1 MISVRVRTFASGA
14 AGPGLIYQGVCSSS
28 PAGAERRCGLLPEE
42 RSRVTG
48 ADVGHPDPENGT
60 GPAQRPGGLPGW
72 ADKLRDIQLI
82 TDAALSALDPQAL
95 LEALVARVKDALQA
109 DTAAVLLLD
118 APSGQLVATAA
129 SGLEEEV
136 RQGVRIPLGRGFAGR
151 IAAEDHPVI
160 LAEVD
165 HTKVVNP
172 ILLDKGI
179 RSLMGAPLRAGGVVI
194 GVLHVGT
201 LSPRA
206 FTEDD
211 SDLLQLAADRAA
223 LAVQTLNAQ
232 MDRATAAALQ
242 HSLLPTA
249 LPAVPGL
256 EMAARYVP
264 GSGHVGGD
272 WYDVFVLPSG
282 EVCVVIG
289 DVAGTGLKAAVI
301 MGRMRSALRAYA
313 LQTTDPA
320 EVLDRLDH
328 KMRHFEPQ
336 AMATVLY
343 AVFSPSLDQVNI
355 SCSGHLPPLIAVPGQ
370 PTIPVEVLPDL
381 LIGVPGTAPRR
392 TKTVTVPA
400 GGLLCLY
407 TDGLVE
413 RRDRPIDDG
422 IARLSAAL
430 TATDPETGCALV
442 MGRMAD
448 YIAHVDDVAL
458 LLLRRTPLPGGDRA
472 ASDHGASDHGASDRG
487 ASAAGASYHGDSGP
501 ALAGGGDPRI
511 RWAGRHAVVTMP
523 GETDVINAPDV
534 AELISAAAAGS
545 PEVITADL
553 TATVFCD
560 SAGVEVLAR
569 ARDLAAARG
578 AEFRLALGGSPVAR
592 ILQLTGLDE
601 VMPLYRDVPD
611 SLATPPGRTGH
622 APGPWRG

>member
-1 MISVRVRTFASGA
+1 VA
-14 AGPGLIYQGVCSSS
+14 
-28 PAGAERRCGLLPEE
+28 
-42 RSRVTG
+42 
-48 ADVGHPDPENGT
+48 
-60 GPAQRPGGLPGW
+60 PGW
-72 ADKLRDIQLI
+72 ADKLRDIQSI

-95 LEALVARVKDALQA
+95 LEALVGRVKDALQA

-118 APSGQLVATAA
+118 SPSGQLVATAA

-151 IAAEDHPVI
+151 IAAEDRLVI

-165 HTKVVNP
+165 HTKVINP

-201 LSPRA
+201 LTPRA
-206 FTEDD
+206 FTSDD

-223 LAVQTLNAQ
+223 LAVQALDAQ
-232 MDRATAAALQ
+232 MDRAAAAALQ
-242 HSLLPTA
+242 HSLLPSA
-249 LPAVPGL
+249 LPAIGGL
-256 EMAARYVP
+256 QMAARYVP

-282 EVCVVIG
+282 QVCAVIG

-343 AVFSPSLDQVNI
+343 AVFTPALDQVRI
-355 SCSGHLPPLIAVPGQ
+355 SCSGHLPPLMAAPGQ
-370 PTIPVEVLPDL
+370 PAVPVEVFPDL
-381 LIGVPGTAPRR
+381 LIGVPGRAPRR
-392 TKTVTVPA
+392 TRTVPVPA

-422 IARLSAAL
+422 IARLSGAV
-430 TATDPETGCALV
+430 TATDPETGCALI
-442 MGRMAD
+442 MGAMAD
-448 YIAHVDDVAL
+448 YIPHVDDVAL
-458 LLLRRTPLPGGDRA
+458 LLLRRTPATGSGRDPGDQRA
-472 ASDHGASDHGASDRG
+472 SEHGASGHGNSGHGASE
-487 ASAAGASYHGDSGP
+487 HGNGDQGLTSGE
-501 ALAGGGDPRI
+501 DPRI
-511 RWAGRHAVVTMP
+511 RWSGRHAIVTMP
-523 GETDVINAPDV
+523 GDIDVTNAPRV

-569 ARDLAAARG
+569 AREVATASGVD
-578 AEFRLALGGSPVAR
+578 FRLALGGSPVAR

-601 VMPLYRDVPD
+601 VMPLYGDVPH
-611 SLATPPGRTGH
+611 SLATPPARPAAARERRRET
-622 APGPWRG
+622 PT

>member
-1 MISVRVRTFASGA
+1 MISAQVWTFASGI
-14 AGPGLIYQGVCSSS
+14 AGPALIYQARVCSSL
-28 PAGAERRCGLLPEE
+28 PAGAERRCGLLTEE
-42 RSRVTG
+42 QSRVTG
-48 ADVGHPDPENGT
+48 ADVGRRHRENAT
-60 GPAQRPGGLPGW
+60 GPAQPPVVLPGW
-72 ADKLRDIQLI
+72 VEKLRDIQSI

-95 LEALVARVKDALQA
+95 LEALVGRVKDALQA
-109 DTAAVLLLD
+109 DTAAVLLLLD
-118 APSGQLVATAA
+118 PPSGQLVATAA

-151 IAAEDHPVI
+151 IAAEDRLVI
-160 LAEVD
+160 LSEVD
-165 HTKVVNP
+165 HTTVVNP

-179 RSLMGAPLRAGGVVI
+179 RSLMGAPLRAGGAVI

-206 FTEDD
+206 FTTDD

-232 MDRATAAALQ
+232 MDRAAAAALQ
-242 HSLLPTA
+242 HSLLPSA
-249 LPAVPGL
+249 LPTVGGL

-282 EVCVVIG
+282 EICAVIG

-343 AVFSPSLDQVNI
+343 AVFAPSLDQVRI
-355 SCSGHLPPLIAVPGQ
+355 SCSGHLPPLLAAPGQ
-370 PTIPVEVLPDL
+370 PAAPVEVLPDL

-430 TATDPETGCALV
+430 TATDPETGCASV
-442 MGRMAD
+442 MGAMAD
-448 YIAHVDDVAL
+448 DIPHDDDVAL
-458 LLLRRTPLPGGDRA
+458 LLLRRTPDAG
-472 ASDHGASDHGASDRG
+472 HG
-487 ASAAGASYHGDSGP
+487 
-501 ALAGGGDPRI
+501 
-511 RWAGRHAVVTMP
+511 
-523 GETDVINAPDV
+523 
-534 AELISAAAAGS
+534 
-545 PEVITADL
+545 
-553 TATVFCD
+553 
-560 SAGVEVLAR
+560 
-569 ARDLAAARG
+569 
-578 AEFRLALGGSPVAR
+578 
-592 ILQLTGLDE
+592 Q
-601 VMPLYRDVPD
+601 
-611 SLATPPGRTGH
+611 
-622 APGPWRG
+622 

>member
-1 MISVRVRTFASGA
+1 MISARVRTFASGV
-14 AGPGLIYQGVCSSS
+14 AGPGLIYQGGVCSSL

-42 RSRVTG
+42 RSRVTD
-48 ADVGHPDPENGT
+48 ADVGRPDRENAT
-60 GPAQRPGGLPGW
+60 GPAQRPAVLPGW
-72 ADKLRDIQLI
+72 AEKLRDIQSI

-95 LEALVARVKDALQA
+95 LEALVGRVKDALQA

-118 APSGQLVATAA
+118 RPSGQLVATAA

-151 IAAEDHPVI
+151 IAAEDRPVI

-165 HTKVVNP
+165 HTKVINP

-201 LSPRA
+201 LTPRA
-206 FTEDD
+206 FTSDD
-211 SDLLQLAADRAA
+211 SDLLQVAADRAA
-223 LAVQTLNAQ
+223 LAVQALNAQ
-232 MDRATAAALQ
+232 MDRAAAAALQ
-242 HSLLPTA
+242 HSLLPSA
-249 LPAVPGL
+249 LPAVGGL

-343 AVFSPSLDQVNI
+343 AVFTPSLNQLNI

-370 PTIPVEVLPDL
+370 PVVPVEVFPDL

-442 MGRMAD
+442 MGGMAD
-448 YIAHVDDVAL
+448 YILARG
-458 LLLRRTPLPGGDRA
+458 RRGSAPAPPDA
-472 ASDHGASDHGASDRG
+472 DHGR
-487 ASAAGASYHGDSGP
+487 
-501 ALAGGGDPRI
+501 
-511 RWAGRHAVVTMP
+511 
-523 GETDVINAPDV
+523 
-534 AELISAAAAGS
+534 
-545 PEVITADL
+545 
-553 TATVFCD
+553 
-560 SAGVEVLAR
+560 
-569 ARDLAAARG
+569 
-578 AEFRLALGGSPVAR
+578 
-592 ILQLTGLDE
+592 
-601 VMPLYRDVPD
+601 
-611 SLATPPGRTGH
+611 
-622 APGPWRG
+622 

>member
-60 GPAQRPGGLPGW
+60 GPAQRPGVLPGW

-206 FTEDD
+206 FTQDD
-211 SDLLQLAADRAA
+211 SDLLQVAADRAA

-232 MDRATAAALQ
+232 MDRAAAAALQ

-313 LQTTDPA
+313 LQTSDPA

-343 AVFSPSLDQVNI
+343 AVFTPALDQVNI

-370 PTIPVEVLPDL
+370 PTIPVEVFPDL

-392 TKTVTVPA
+392 AKTVTVPA
-400 GGLLCLY
+400 GGLLCFY

-430 TATDPETGCALV
+430 TATEPEMGCALV
-442 MGRMAD
+442 MGGMAD
-448 YIAHVDDVAL
+448 YVSHDDDVAL

-472 ASDHGASDHGASDRG
+472 ASDHGASDHGASDH
-487 ASAAGASYHGDSGP
+487 GASYHRDSGP

-534 AELISAAAAGS
+534 AELISAAVAGS

-569 ARDLAAARG
+569 ARDMAAARG

-601 VMPLYRDVPD
+601 VMPLYRDVPH
-611 SLATPPGRTGH
+611 SLATPAGRPGR
-622 APGPWRG
+622 APGP

>member
-1 MISVRVRTFASGA
+1 M
-14 AGPGLIYQGVCSSS
+14 
-28 PAGAERRCGLLPEE
+28 PEE
-42 RSRVTG
+42 RSQVTE
-48 ADVGHPDPENGT
+48 ADVGRPYRENAP
-60 GPAQRPGGLPGW
+60 GPAQRPGAWPGR
-72 ADKLRDIQLI
+72 AEKLRDIQSV

-95 LEALVARVKDALQA
+95 LEVLVGRVKDALQA

-118 APSGQLVATAA
+118 SPSGQLVATAA

-151 IAAEDHPVI
+151 IAAEDRPVI
-160 LAEVD
+160 LSVVD
-165 HTKVVNP
+165 HTTVVNP

-179 RSLMGAPLRAGGVVI
+179 QSLMGAPLRAGGVVI

-201 LSPRA
+201 LTPRA
-206 FTEDD
+206 FTSDD
-211 SDLLQLAADRAA
+211 SDLLQVAADRAA
-223 LAVQTLNAQ
+223 LAVQALNTQ
-232 MDRATAAALQ
+232 IDRATAAALQ
-242 HSLLPTA
+242 HSLLPSA
-249 LPAVPGL
+249 LPAVRGL

-313 LQTTDPA
+313 LQTADPA

-343 AVFSPSLDQVNI
+343 AVFSPSLDHVNI

-370 PTIPVEVLPDL
+370 PTVPVEVFPDL
-381 LIGVPGTAPRR
+381 LIGVPGRAPRR

-400 GGLLCLY
+400 GGLLCFY

-422 IARLSAAL
+422 IDRLSAAL

-442 MGRMAD
+442 MGGMAD
-448 YIAHVDDVAL
+448 YIPREDDVAL
-458 LLLRRTPLPGGDRA
+458 LLLRRTPVT
-472 ASDHGASDHGASDRG
+472 ASDHGASDHGASDHG
-487 ASAAGASYHGDSGP
+487 ASDHGASDHGASDHGARGE
-501 ALAGGGDPRI
+501 ALTGGGDPRI
-511 RWAGRHAVVTMP
+511 RWSGRHAVVTMP
-523 GETDVINAPDV
+523 GETDVINALDV
-534 AELISAAAAGS
+534 AELLSAAVAGS

-553 TATVFCD
+553 TGTVFCD

-569 ARDLAAARG
+569 ARGMAAARG
-578 AEFRLALGGSPVAR
+578 AEFRLAVGGSPVAR

-601 VMPLYRDVPD
+601 VMPPYRDVAQ
-611 SLATPPGRTGH
+611 SLATPAGRAGPSARSLTGRH
-622 APGPWRG
+622 RGPQEAHPAAGGGDQWLR

>member
-1 MISVRVRTFASGA
+1 VR
-14 AGPGLIYQGVCSSS
+14 
-28 PAGAERRCGLLPEE
+28 LPEE
-42 RSRVTG
+42 WSWVTDT
-48 ADVGHPDPENGT
+48 DVGHPDRENAM
-60 GPAQRPGGLPGW
+60 GPAQRPVMSPGW
-72 ADKLRDIQLI
+72 AEKLRDIQSI
-82 TDAALSALDPQAL
+82 TDAALSALDPPAL

-118 APSGQLVATAA
+118 PPSGQLVATAA

-151 IAAEDHPVI
+151 IAAEDRPVI
-160 LAEVD
+160 LSEVD
-165 HTKVVNP
+165 HTTVINP

-179 RSLMGAPLRAGGVVI
+179 QSLMGAPLRAGGVVI

-201 LSPRA
+201 LSSRV
-206 FTEDD
+206 FTSDD
-211 SDLLQLAADRAA
+211 SDLLQVAADRAA
-223 LAVQTLNAQ
+223 LAVQAVNAQ
-232 MDRATAAALQ
+232 MDRAAASALQ
-242 HSLLPTA
+242 HSLLPSA
-249 LPAVPGL
+249 LPAVAGL

-328 KMRHFEPQ
+328 KIRHFEPQ

-343 AVFSPSLDQVNI
+343 AVFTPSLDQVNI

-370 PTIPVEVLPDL
+370 PTVPVEVFPDL
-381 LIGVPGTAPRR
+381 LVGVPGTAPRR
-392 TKTVTVPA
+392 TKTVTLPA

-430 TATDPETGCALV
+430 TVTDPETGCALI
-442 MGRMAD
+442 MGRMAGYTPHD
-448 YIAHVDDVAL
+448 DDVAL
-458 LLLRRTPLPGGDRA
+458 LLLRRTPVTGSDRD
-472 ASDHGASDHGASDRG
+472 ASDHSASDHS
-487 ASAAGASYHGDSGP
+487 ASYQGDSGQV
-501 ALAGGGDPRI
+501 LTGRGDPRI
-511 RWAGRHAVVTMP
+511 QWSGRHAVVTMP
-523 GETDVINAPDV
+523 GETDVINAADV
-534 AELISAAAAGS
+534 AELISAAASGS

-569 ARDLAAARG
+569 ASDMAAARG
-578 AEFRLALGGSPVAR
+578 LEFRLALGGSPVAR

-601 VMPLYRDVPD
+601 VVPVYRDVPH
-611 SLATPPGRTGH
+611 SLATPAVRPVR
-622 APGPWRG
+622 WRPEARQETPT

>member
-1 MISVRVRTFASGA
+1 M
-14 AGPGLIYQGVCSSS
+14 
-28 PAGAERRCGLLPEE
+28 PEE
-42 RSRVTG
+42 QSRVTG
-48 ADVGHPDPENGT
+48 ADVGRPYRENAT
-60 GPAQRPGGLPGW
+60 GPAQRPGVLPGW
-72 ADKLRDIQLI
+72 AEKLRDIQSI

-95 LEALVARVKDALQA
+95 LEALVGRVKDALQA

-118 APSGQLVATAA
+118 PPSGQLVATAA

-151 IAAEDHPVI
+151 IAAEDRPVI

-165 HTKVVNP
+165 HTTVINP

-201 LSPRA
+201 LTPRA
-206 FTEDD
+206 FTSDD

-223 LAVQTLNAQ
+223 LAVQALNAQ
-232 MDRATAAALQ
+232 MDRAAAAALQ
-242 HSLLPTA
+242 HSLLPSA
-249 LPAVPGL
+249 LPAVGGL

-282 EVCVVIG
+282 EVCAVIG

-343 AVFSPSLDQVNI
+343 AVFTPSLDQVHI

-370 PTIPVEVLPDL
+370 PTVPVEVFPDL

-422 IARLSAAL
+422 IARLSAAV

-442 MGRMAD
+442 MGGMAD
-448 YIAHVDDVAL
+448 YIPHDDDVAL
-458 LLLRRTPLPGGDRA
+458 LLLRRTPVTG
-472 ASDHGASDHGASDRG
+472 SDSQ
-487 ASAAGASYHGDSGP
+487 
-501 ALAGGGDPRI
+501 
-511 RWAGRHAVVTMP
+511 
-523 GETDVINAPDV
+523 
-534 AELISAAAAGS
+534 
-545 PEVITADL
+545 
-553 TATVFCD
+553 C
-560 SAGVEVLAR
+560 
-569 ARDLAAARG
+569 
-578 AEFRLALGGSPVAR
+578 
-592 ILQLTGLDE
+592 Q
-601 VMPLYRDVPD
+601 
-611 SLATPPGRTGH
+611 
-622 APGPWRG
+622 

>member
-1 MISVRVRTFASGA
+1 MGRADRENA
-14 AGPGLIYQGVCSSS
+14 AGPA
-28 PAGAERRCGLLPEE
+28 PRPE
-42 RSRVTG
+42 V
-48 ADVGHPDPENGT
+48 
-60 GPAQRPGGLPGW
+60 LPGW
-72 ADKLRDIQLI
+72 AEKLRDIQSI
-82 TDAALSALDPQAL
+82 TDAALSALDPQTL
-95 LEALVARVKDALQA
+95 LEALVSRVKDALQA

-118 APSGQLVATAA
+118 PPSGQLVATAA

-136 RQGVRIPLGRGFAGR
+136 RQGVRIPVGRGFAGR
-151 IAAEDHPVI
+151 IAAEDRPVI

-165 HTKVVNP
+165 HTTVINP

-201 LSPRA
+201 LTPRT
-206 FTEDD
+206 FTSDD

-232 MDRATAAALQ
+232 MDRGAAAALQ
-242 HSLLPTA
+242 HSLLPSA
-249 LPAVPGL
+249 LPAIGGL

-328 KMRHFEPQ
+328 KMRYFEPQ

-343 AVFSPSLDQVNI
+343 AVFTPSLDQVNI
-355 SCSGHLPPLIAVPGQ
+355 SCSGHLPPLLAVPGQ
-370 PTIPVEVLPDL
+370 PTVPVEVFPDL

-422 IARLSAAL
+422 IARLSAAV

-442 MGRMAD
+442 MGGMAD
-448 YIAHVDDVAL
+448 YIPHVDDVAL
-458 LLLRRTPLPGGDRA
+458 LLLRRTPVTGSDRD
-472 ASDHGASDHGASDRG
+472 ASDHGASDYGASNHGADDQG
-487 ASAAGASYHGDSGP
+487 AGYHGAGDYGADDHGAGGHGDSG
-501 ALAGGGDPRI
+501 LVLTGGGDPRI
-511 RWAGRHAVVTMP
+511 HWSGRHAVVTMP

-569 ARDLAAARG
+569 ARDLATARG

-601 VMPLYRDVPD
+601 VMPLYRDVPH
-611 SLATPPGRTGH
+611 SLATPATRPGR
-622 APGPWRG
+622 APGP

>member
-1 MISVRVRTFASGA
+1 
-14 AGPGLIYQGVCSSS
+14 
-28 PAGAERRCGLLPEE
+28 LPEE
-42 RSRVTG
+42 RSRVTD
-48 ADVGHPDPENGT
+48 ADVGRPDRENAT
-60 GPAQRPGGLPGW
+60 GPAPRPEMLPGW
-72 ADKLRDIQLI
+72 AEKLRDIQSI

-95 LEALVARVKDALQA
+95 LEALVGRVKDALQA

-118 APSGQLVATAA
+118 RPSGQLVATAA

-151 IAAEDHPVI
+151 IAAEDRPVI

-165 HTKVVNP
+165 HTKVINP

-201 LSPRA
+201 LTPRA
-206 FTEDD
+206 FTSDD
-211 SDLLQLAADRAA
+211 SDLLQVAADRAA

-232 MDRATAAALQ
+232 MDRAAAAALQ
-242 HSLLPTA
+242 HSLLPSD
-249 LPAVPGL
+249 LPAVGGL
-256 EMAARYVP
+256 ELAARYVP

-343 AVFSPSLDQVNI
+343 AVFTPSLNQLNI

-370 PTIPVEVLPDL
+370 PVVPVEVFRDL

-442 MGRMAD
+442 MGGMAD
-448 YIAHVDDVAL
+448 YVSHDDDVAL
-458 LLLRRTPLPGGDRA
+458 LLLRRTPVTAGDRA
-472 ASDHGASDHGASDRG
+472 ASDHGASDRGASDHSASDRG
-487 ASAAGASYHGDSGP
+487 ASDHGDSGL
-501 ALAGGGDPRI
+501 ALTGGEDPRI
-511 RWAGRHAVVTMP
+511 RWSGRHAIVTMP

-534 AELISAAAAGS
+534 AELLSAAAAGS

-569 ARDLAAARG
+569 ARDMAAARG

-601 VMPLYRDVPD
+601 VMPLYRDVPH
-611 SLATPPGRTGH
+611 SLATPAGRPAR
-622 APGPWRG
+622 APGP

>member
-1 MISVRVRTFASGA
+1 VV
-14 AGPGLIYQGVCSSS
+14 
-28 PAGAERRCGLLPEE
+28 
-42 RSRVTG
+42 
-48 ADVGHPDPENGT
+48 
-60 GPAQRPGGLPGW
+60 LPGW
-72 ADKLRDIQLI
+72 AEKLRDIQSI
-82 TDAALSALDPQAL
+82 TDAALSALDPQSL
-95 LEALVARVKDALQA
+95 LEALVGRVKDALQA
-109 DTAAVLLLD
+109 DTAAVLMLD
-118 APSGQLVATAA
+118 PRSGQLVATAA

-136 RQGVRIPLGRGFAGR
+136 RQGVRIPFGRGFAGL
-151 IAAEDHPVI
+151 IAAEDRPVI

-206 FTEDD
+206 FTSDD

-223 LAVQTLNAQ
+223 LAVQALNAQ
-232 MDRATAAALQ
+232 MDRAAAAALQ
-242 HSLLPTA
+242 HSLLPSD
-249 LPAVPGL
+249 LPAIGGL

-272 WYDVFVLPSG
+272 WYDVFILPSG
-282 EVCVVIG
+282 EVCAVIG

-343 AVFSPSLDQVNI
+343 AVFTPALDEVRI
-355 SCSGHLPPLIAVPGQ
+355 SCAGHLPPLMAAPGQ
-370 PTIPVEVLPDL
+370 PAVPVEVFRDL
-381 LIGVPGTAPRR
+381 LIGVPATAPRR
-392 TKTVTVPA
+392 TRTVTVPA

-422 IARLSAAL
+422 IARLSAAV
-430 TATDPETGCALV
+430 TATDPETGCAQV
-442 MGRMAD
+442 MGAMAD
-448 YIAHVDDVAL
+448 YTPHDDDVAL
-458 LLLRRTPLPGGDRA
+458 LLLRRMPVVGRDR
-472 ASDHGASDHGASDRG
+472 GASDRG
-487 ASAAGASYHGDSGP
+487 ASYHGASGP
-501 ALAGGGDPRI
+501 ALTGGEDPRV
-511 RWAGRHAVVTMP
+511 RWSGRYATVTMP
-523 GETDVINAPDV
+523 GEIDVINAPRV
-534 AELISAAAAGS
+534 AGILSAAAAGS

-560 SAGVEVLAR
+560 SAGVQMLAR
-569 ARDLAAARG
+569 ARDLAAEHG
-578 AEFRLALGGSPVAR
+578 VEFRLALGGSPVAR
-592 ILQLTGLDE
+592 ILQLTGLDG
-601 VMPLYRDVPD
+601 VIPLYRDVPQ
-611 SLATPPGRTGH
+611 SLATPPGRPESRERRRET
-622 APGPWRG
+622 PT

>member
-1 MISVRVRTFASGA
+1 MS
-14 AGPGLIYQGVCSSS
+14 
-28 PAGAERRCGLLPEE
+28 
-42 RSRVTG
+42 
-48 ADVGHPDPENGT
+48 
-60 GPAQRPGGLPGW
+60 PGW
-72 ADKLRDIQLI
+72 ADKLRDIQSI
-82 TDAALSALDPQAL
+82 TDAALSALDPSSLLQAL
-95 LEALVARVKDALQA
+95 VGRVKDALQA

-151 IAAEDHPVI
+151 IAAEDRPVI
-160 LAEVD
+160 LTEVD
-165 HTKVVNP
+165 HTTVINP

-201 LSPRA
+201 LSSRV
-206 FTEDD
+206 FTDDD
-211 SDLLQLAADRAA
+211 SDLLQVAADRAA
-223 LAVQTLNAQ
+223 LAVASLNAQ

-242 HSLLPTA
+242 HSLLPSA
-249 LPAVPGL
+249 LPAVAGL

-282 EVCVVIG
+282 EVGVVIG

-336 AMATVLY
+336 AMATVVY
-343 AVFSPSLDQVNI
+343 AVFTPSLDQVNI

-370 PTIPVEVLPDL
+370 PTVPVEVFPDL
-381 LIGVPGTAPRR
+381 LIGVPGRAPRR

-448 YIAHVDDVAL
+448 YVAHDDDVAL
-458 LLLRRTPLPGGDRA
+458 LLLRRPPVPGSDRD
-472 ASDHGASDHGASDRG
+472 ASDHGASDHGG
-487 ASAAGASYHGDSGP
+487 SYHGASFHGDSQV
-501 ALAGGGDPRI
+501 LTGGGDPRI
-511 RWAGRHAVVTMP
+511 RWSGRHAVVTMP
-523 GETDVINAPDV
+523 GETDVVNAADV
-534 AELISAAAAGS
+534 AELISSAASGS

-553 TATVFCD
+553 TATLFCD

-569 ARDLAAARG
+569 ASDMAAARG
-578 AEFRLALGGSPVAR
+578 LEFRLALGGSPVAR
-592 ILQLTGLDE
+592 ILQLTGLGE
-601 VMPLYRDVPD
+601 VVPLYRDVPH
-611 SLATPPGRTGH
+611 SLATPAVRPGR
-622 APGPWRG
+622 APGA

>member
-14 AGPGLIYQGVCSSS
+14 AGPGLIYQGGVCSSL

-42 RSRVTG
+42 WNRITDPDVWHPGENATG
-48 ADVGHPDPENGT
+48 A
-60 GPAQRPGGLPGW
+60 AQRPVLPPGW
-72 ADKLRDIQLI
+72 AEKLRDIQSI

-95 LEALVARVKDALQA
+95 LETLVARVKDALQA

-136 RQGVRIPLGRGFAGR
+136 RQGVRIPLGQGFAGR
-151 IAAEDHPVI
+151 VAAEDRPVI
-160 LAEVD
+160 LTEVD
-165 HTKVVNP
+165 HTTVFNP
-172 ILLDKGI
+172 ILLDKGV

-206 FTEDD
+206 FTSDD

-232 MDRATAAALQ
+232 MDRAAAAALQ
-242 HSLLPTA
+242 HSLLPSA
-249 LPAVPGL
+249 LPAVAGL

-272 WYDVFVLPSG
+272 WYDVFLLPSG

-328 KMRHFEPQ
+328 KMRYFEPQ

-343 AVFSPSLDQVNI
+343 AVFTPSLDQVNI
-355 SCSGHLPPLIAVPGQ
+355 SCSGHLPPLIGVPGQ
-370 PTIPVEVLPDL
+370 PTVPVEVFPDL

-392 TKTVTVPA
+392 TKTVPVPA
-400 GGLLCLY
+400 GAVLCLY

-430 TATDPETGCALV
+430 TTTDPETGCALV
-442 MGRMAD
+442 MGRMAG
-448 YIAHVDDVAL
+448 YVAHEDDLAL
-458 LLLRRTPLPGGDRA
+458 LLLRRTPVPGGDRD
-472 ASDHGASDHGASDRG
+472 ASDHGASDHGASHHG
-487 ASAAGASYHGDSGP
+487 ARDHGDSGQV
-501 ALAGGGDPRI
+501 LTGGGDPRI
-511 RWAGRHAVVTMP
+511 QWSGRHAVVTMP

-534 AELISAAAAGS
+534 AELIAAAVSGS
-545 PEVITADL
+545 PDVITADL

-569 ARDLAAARG
+569 ASDMATARG
-578 AEFRLALGGSPVAR
+578 LEFRLALGGSPVAR

-601 VMPLYRDVPD
+601 VVPLYRDVPH
-611 SLATPPGRTGH
+611 SLATPATGPGRG
-622 APGPWRG
+622 PGP